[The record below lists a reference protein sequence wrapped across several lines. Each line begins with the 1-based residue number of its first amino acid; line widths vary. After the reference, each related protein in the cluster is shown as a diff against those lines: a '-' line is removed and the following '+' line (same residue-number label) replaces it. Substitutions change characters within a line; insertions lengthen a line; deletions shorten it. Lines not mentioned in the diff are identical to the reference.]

1 MRRIPWPGGTLAGV
15 VACAALA
22 LSACGAHDRV
32 RAGAIAA
39 GLEGRGPITFVTAID
54 HSGYLRKQLDTWNE
68 DHPDERVHVVEL
80 NGGPAEQRRRL
91 VEDAKAKSGVYAVLD
106 LDVVWTAE
114 FAANGWLARLPE
126 DRLDLSGTLP
136 AAVAT
141 GRYQG
146 GLYAVPS
153 SSDAGM
159 LSYRKDLLDKAGIA
173 APPRTYAEMW
183 DDCDRVRRLPE
194 GRNVDCYLT
203 GVDRSEDLT
212 VSLTEAVGG
221 AGGALLAPDGEP
233 ALDTPAA
240 RRGLEFLSRA
250 RADGR
255 MPKDAAALDAADAR
269 RRFESGRLL
278 FLRQWTADQ
287 DVPASEDD
295 GATRVAGGHAVAP
308 LPGPDGPGAA
318 ALGGRDLAVSAFA
331 EHKLTALDFVRF
343 LTGQAAQRAGL
354 MATSRPPA
362 LTGLYDDPELVR
374 RFPYL
379 PALRTAITTARPRPA
394 GPGYP
399 TVSAAIQ
406 DAAYGAVTG
415 RVPVG
420 RALSD
425 LQNDLRH

>member
-1 MRRIPWPGGTLAGV
+1 MRRTPWRGGTLAGA

-22 LSACGAHDRV
+22 LSACGTGDRV

-91 VEDAKAKSGVYAVLD
+91 VEDARAKSGVYSVLD

-114 FAANGWLARLPE
+114 FAVNGWLARLPE

-183 DDCDRVRRLPE
+183 ADCDKVRRLPE

-221 AGGALLAPDGEP
+221 AGGSITAPNGDP
-233 ALDTPAA
+233 TLDTPAA
-240 RRGLEFLSRA
+240 ERGLEFLARA
-250 RADGR
+250 REDGR
-255 MPKDAAALDAADAR
+255 MPKNATALDAADAR

-295 GATRVAGGHAVAP
+295 GASRVASGHAVAP
-308 LPGPDGPGAA
+308 LPGPDGPGTA

-331 EHKLTALDFVRF
+331 AHKLTALDFVRF
-343 LTGQAAQRAGL
+343 LTGEAAQRAGL
-354 MATSRPPA
+354 TATSRPPA
-362 LTGLYDDPELVR
+362 LGTLYDDPELVR

-379 PALRTAITTARPRPA
+379 PALRAAITNARPRPA

-399 TVSAAIQ
+399 KVSATIQ
-406 DAAYGAVTG
+406 DAAYGAITG
-415 RVPVG
+415 QIPVD
-420 RALSD
+420 RALSE